1 MKMGNRMMHSLLLET
16 GGIKK
21 GAKVSYSATEEDN
34 KIDFRVTRSG
44 AVLDSN
50 ADEFDALVV
59 VDGEY

>member
-1 MKMGNRMMHSLLLET
+1 MHSLLLET

-34 KIDFRVTRSG
+34 KIDFRVTCSG

-50 ADEFDALVV
+50 ADEFDV
-59 VDGEY
+59 VDGDY